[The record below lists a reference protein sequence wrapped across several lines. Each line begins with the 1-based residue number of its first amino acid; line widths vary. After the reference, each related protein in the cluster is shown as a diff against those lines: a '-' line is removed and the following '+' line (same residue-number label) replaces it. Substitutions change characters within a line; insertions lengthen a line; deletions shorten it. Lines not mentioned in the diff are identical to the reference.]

1 MSRYIRAMFRVTPSC
16 HRIIAAALAVAVMTL
31 LTACTEPAA
40 PSEPVAVDLEGAEED
55 LALFVSKRIGDARAQ
70 RSSGLM
76 RGRLAMALDA
86 NGFGPEAAQSYLQA
100 DGLDRTDFRW
110 PYFHAHVLAGQGD
123 VEAAVRRVRHALTLE
138 EYAAARLWL
147 GTWLLD
153 TGNLSES
160 EQAFQQVREQASAG
174 PLTDAAVT
182 GLARVR
188 MRQDQ
193 PEAALELLQPIVRAS
208 EHPYPRSLLVRAA
221 RAAGQQTTF
230 AATGETAA
238 MDWPDPKREELQG
251 FVRGFG
257 GRLIHAEALIES
269 GDTAQ
274 AIEMLE
280 AMRSERPEDRS
291 VLNNLAVALLTS
303 GGTGAA
309 QVILE
314 EALPQHD
321 NFHLLHFNLAGVY
334 QAQGKLDRAIAHFDR
349 TIALQPG
356 LLAAHE
362 RKVALLMERQ
372 QFEPAL
378 RAIRA
383 AEDQGRV
390 HPDMLFY
397 AGVIEGTRGNWE
409 EAESRFAGALAL
421 DAKHARAQLFLART
435 LGETGRYKEA
445 GAALEAARELGVGP
459 EQLRGAQDRIAE
471 LQGR

>member
-1 MSRYIRAMFRVTPSC
+1 MASAFA
-16 HRIIAAALAVAVMTL
+16 IALLLV
-31 LTACTEPAA
+31 LTACTESAEMP
-40 PSEPVAVDLEGAEED
+40 EPVAVDLEGAEAD
-55 LALFVSKRIGDARAQ
+55 LARFVSKRMGDARAQ
-70 RSSGLM
+70 PSSGLM

-86 NGFGPEAAQSYLQA
+86 NGFEPEAAQTYLQA
-100 DGLDRTDFRW
+100 DTLDRTDFRW

-123 VEAAVRRVRHALTLE
+123 VEAAVRRVHHALTLE
-138 EYAAARLWL
+138 NYAAARLWL

-153 TGNLSES
+153 AGNLSES
-160 EQAFQQVREQASAG
+160 EQAFLQVREQTPAG
-174 PLTDAAVT
+174 PLYDAAVT

-208 EHPYPRSLLVRAA
+208 EHPCSLLVRAA
-221 RAAGQQTTF
+221 RAAGQQTTV
-230 AATGETAA
+230 AATGEAAA
-238 MDWPDPKREELQG
+238 MDWPDAKREELQA

-269 GDTAQ
+269 GETDE

-280 AMRSERPEDRS
+280 AMRDERPEDRS

-303 GGTGAA
+303 GRTDAA
-309 QVILE
+309 KLILE

-321 NFHLLHFNLAGVY
+321 DFHLLHFNLAGVY
-334 QAQGKLDRAIAHFDR
+334 QARGEADRAIAHFDR
-349 TIALQPG
+349 AIALQPG

-378 RAIRA
+378 QAIRA

-397 AGVIEGTRGNWE
+397 AGVIEGTRGNWASA
-409 EAESRFAGALAL
+409 EARFAGALAL
-421 DAKHARAQLFLART
+421 DAEHMRAQLFLART
-435 LGETGRYKEA
+435 LSEAGRYEDA
-445 GAALEAARELGVGP
+445 NAALEAAREMGVSE
-459 EQLRGAQDRIAE
+459 EQLRIARDRISE